1 MNYTYASSLD
11 EKFALEKAK
20 RYVGLAALP
29 FAISGGV
36 FVKALQ
42 TSNSLVSYLCDI
54 DSSFSL
60 SDKLFEFKGPVIIS
74 DVYLK
79 SYKIGH
85 SKMKGEKGFGVSVK
99 LIPLMTQTP
108 IIVNVIL

>member
-1 MNYTYASSLD
+1 M
-11 EKFALEKAK
+11 
-20 RYVGLAALP
+20 GLAALP

-42 TSNSLVSYLCDI
+42 TSISLVSYLCDI
-54 DSSFSL
+54 DSTFNL

-79 SYKIGH
+79 SYKNMSFKNEAGERIWGERKIDPAYDTDSNN
-85 SKMKGEKGFGVSVK
+85 SKRDALEEFRS
-99 LIPLMTQTP
+99 LN
-108 IIVNVIL
+108 NVFKN